1 MNFDKGEP
9 SARLD
14 KLNTPQ
20 SGKRVL
26 IAVDNECVDKDIV
39 HDSSGNHIIYY
50 FLANEDTGDIDTM
63 C

>member
-26 IAVDNECVDKDIV
+26 IAADNGCVDKDV
-39 HDSSGNHIIYY
+39 VDDTNGNHRIYH
-50 FLANEDTGDIDTM
+50 FLANGDTDTDTNT